1 MDRGVYRFDFNPA
14 VSLVEAELTLHLALI
29 AVEGL
34 HGEAK
39 VRMDASLHVDA
50 PRRAIFVDG
59 TTDVGDSLVRV
70 LTRFLSAEFGEGAF
84 RIRRVLAIV
93 AERRSPGEPLCAAS

>member
-1 MDRGVYRFDFNPA
+1 MNRGVYRFDFDP
-14 VSLVEAELTLHLALI
+14 VVPPIEAELTLHLALI

-39 VRMDASLHVDA
+39 VRMDASYHVDE

-70 LTRFLSAEFGEGAF
+70 FTRFLTREFGDAAF
-84 RIRRVLAIV
+84 RVRRVIAIV
-93 AERRSPGEPLCAAS
+93 AERRAPGEPLCAAS